1 MSMWFHKFAEET
13 NIDIDDEGQE
23 ASALTPAAKPPA
35 SLLVLEGEAVDIG
48 GDGGE
53 LAAYQVVY
61 HSVNFSS
68 TFFYI
73 SLSTS
78 SVRYFSNS

>member
-23 ASALTPAAKPPA
+23 ASAFTPVAKPPT
-35 SLLVLEGEAVDIG
+35 SLLFLEGEVVDVG

-61 HSVNFSS
+61 HSVKLSS
-68 TFFYI
+68 TFLLYKSINF
-73 SLSTS
+73 
-78 SVRYFSNS
+78 FSKIL